1 MTREGLIC
9 RDGSMSVLT
18 GHQQIAAL
26 WSVWSGIQTATP
38 KDVDYDSDSV
48 TRRVRIVDIDE
59 TVAKLADASRWGEAS
74 VRLSLVEV
82 QASEAG
88 PHRPHMHQS
97 RTR

>member
-26 WSVWSGIQTATP
+26 WSAWSGIQTATP

-48 TRRVRIVDIDE
+48 T
-59 TVAKLADASRWGEAS
+59 
-74 VRLSLVEV
+74 
-82 QASEAG
+82 
-88 PHRPHMHQS
+88 H
-97 RTR
+97 